1 MASSGGDY
9 FTLSAKSVGDLS
21 AKQYHF
27 VRFSAADEI
36 SVGSFDAAED
46 WAGILLNKPSAAG
59 RAATVQFAGESKIV
73 AGGSLTVNDLITT
86 KGDGRAQAATSGDMV
101 IGRVLETAANNGDV
115 VRMVIMP
122 FFTGNLA

>member
-46 WAGILLNKPSAAG
+46 WAGILLNKPNAAG

-101 IGRVLETAANNGDV
+101 IGRVLETAANDGDV
-115 VRMVIMP
+115 VRMIIMP